1 LPLAVNLNLFFAEL
15 LVFNFGIK
23 LKQFIQSLYLTYNQI
38 IKLQGLYYHDDL
50 PSFKLRR
57 YFYLSKS

>member
-50 PSFKLRR
+50 P
-57 YFYLSKS
+57 